1 MAIQARRSLGLLIG
15 ILAGAYCLSPA
26 AHAADPGPAAA
37 NPSPAGD
44 ADPFPISARVT
55 PDLVV
60 IGGKAARSVIVSG
73 ETVPAGK
80 RPVSIVIK
88 RQGTSVASAQVQS
101 DDQGRYR
108 YADYAPSEAGDY
120 QVTVTAPDGRGTAA
134 TKFKAIGVSNLGSE
148 AEKAIIEAAKA
159 VEDGIE
165 AGAAKIDEQ
174 SPWPAKEKAARKL
187 ADAKQAAK
195 ELSGQSRAAADSV
208 KGTIGAISA
217 NPLMLDMAQKKLD
230 TLTDAVHQTENETER
245 VKRLTAN
252 MSHADIGCH
261 QLAFVTEVFKTISAL
276 LNVKRSVLDTT
287 IGLAKDVTSDVAS
300 NEAKKAGAGPM
311 LAFASSQIVKNLPE
325 LNKASKLAGNTY
337 SIMAD
342 VGALVS
348 DTLFGQYCE
357 QFVGPISAAMNAQF
371 FRPVDGAPTMWWTY
385 TYKIAGRIML
395 YYPKS
400 AKGNEAIRLKG
411 RIEGYAYGFDT
422 WEDALT
428 VTFPKLMAGAM
439 QYKRTFPPFEIG
451 GPAAEIA
458 SQGSSPLSAYVEGS
472 AGGLAAPNSF
482 LIEVDGVLE
491 KDSISIMIGKSV
503 SDFNASHR
511 VTVLILSP
519 LTGGLGPQITWYPLP
534 FQKAFHLFDNTANGQ
549 PMKMMLKIDGNKMN
563 ANGVFTRAV
572 DKGKA
577 KADYTIKLSACNVGC

>member
-1 MAIQARRSLGLLIG
+1 MRARPLLRFLLGIM
-15 ILAGAYCLSPA
+15 AGAFCLSSAAPA
-26 AHAADPGPAAA
+26 ADLGAAAA
-37 NPSPAGD
+37 NPNPTSD
-44 ADPFPISARVT
+44 SDPFPISAKAT

-60 IGGKAARSVIVSG
+60 VGGKAARGVTISG
-73 ETVPAGK
+73 ETIPAGK
-80 RPVSIVIK
+80 RPVNITIK
-88 RQGTSVASAQVQS
+88 RQGSAVASAQVQS

-108 YADYAPSEAGDY
+108 YADYAPTEAGDY

-134 TKFKAIGVSNLGSE
+134 AKFKAIEPSNLEAE
-148 AEKAIIEAAKA
+148 AEKAILEAAKA
-159 VEDGIE
+159 IEDGIE

-174 SPWPAKEKAARKL
+174 SPSPARDKAMAKL
-187 ADAKQAAK
+187 ADARQAAK
-195 ELSGQSRAAADSV
+195 ALASQSRAAADSV
-208 KGTIGAISA
+208 KGIIGAISA
-217 NPLMLDMAQKKLD
+217 NPFVLEMEHKKLD
-230 TLTDAVHQTENETER
+230 ALTDAVRQTEDETER

-276 LNVKRSVLDTT
+276 LNVKKSVLDTT

-300 NEAKKAGAGPM
+300 NEAKQAGAGPM

-325 LNKASKLAGNTY
+325 LNKASKLAGNAY

-371 FRPVDGAPTMWWTY
+371 FRPVNGAPTMWWTY
-385 TYKIAGRIML
+385 TYKVAGRMML
-395 YYPKS
+395 YYPKT
-400 AKGNEAIRLKG
+400 AKGNGTIRLKG

-439 QYKRTFPPFEIG
+439 QYKRNFPPFEIG

-458 SQGSSPLSAYVEGS
+458 SQGSTPLSAYVEGS

-482 LIEVDGVLE
+482 LIEVDGILE
-491 KDSISIMIGKSV
+491 KDSVSVMIGKSV

-534 FQKAFHLFDNTANGQ
+534 FQKAFHLFDNTGNGQ
-549 PMKMMLKIDGNKMN
+549 PMKMTLKINGDKM
-563 ANGVFTRAV
+563 AADGVFTRAV

-577 KADYTIKLSACNVGC
+577 KADYTIKLHACNPGC